1 MYQNAVQKSK
11 LENLDEIERIS
22 HFFKNNKI
30 DIIKLN
36 QSLAESSTSTEFDAI
51 LQLSQDGGYF
61 QITNKIPL
69 IDAYL
74 RTADDTLI
82 QIEKKKIKD
91 ERVHKMVQERGGKT

>member
-36 QSLAESSTSTEFDAI
+36 HSLAESSTSTEFDAI
-51 LQLSQDGGYF
+51 LQLSQDGDYF

-82 QIEKKKIKD
+82 
-91 ERVHKMVQERGGKT
+91 